1 MVAAGILT
9 AIVLPLAWI
18 AGGST
23 EPTEATIAT
32 TVLVTTTT
40 LDTGLSSSANADS
53 AANLEGPTAL
63 VQTGTGQIAY
73 PAQTPINS
81 LRGRATFKRF
91 PDSAITGCATSAVP
105 LGTEVTVLN
114 LNNGRKVKCININIG
129 YIPSGADIV
138 VHTGLFENLA
148 NLIDA
153 PLPVEL
159 RW

>member
-1 MVAAGILT
+1 MVAASALT
-9 AIVLPLAWI
+9 MIVLPMAWM
-18 AGGST
+18 ASGST
-23 EPTEATIAT
+23 RPTEATLAKPAPT
-32 TVLVTTTT
+32 TTTT

-63 VQTGTGQIAY
+63 EQTGTGQIAY

-91 PDSAITGCATSAVP
+91 PDSAITGCAAGSVP
-105 LGTEVTVLN
+105 LGTEITVSN
-114 LNNGRKVKCININIG
+114 LNNGRKVKCTNINIG
-129 YIPSGADIV
+129 YIPAGADIV
-138 VHTGLFENLA
+138 VHTGLFEDLA